1 MMSAP
6 TPCFTSPEEKQL
18 YTKKDIQIQEFN
30 LTFNN
35 ISFIIKLFL
44 DEEKQ
49 LINILS
55 NPKEKFI
62 RVQYERCLSMEE
74 LISKNKQFKSF
85 DNLDE
90 ALSLLIELF
99 KKNKIV
105 IKEYKENL
113 QIKLEIK
120 LLSLSGNEQTFD
132 IDLYKKEIN
141 KDALIDQLI
150 TKTISLEKELDEIKK
165 DNEKRD
171 KEIELLKSTVNELKK
186 EIENKNQIN
195 QIPNEC
201 CMNSRIVNDKSIEF
215 VINHL
220 KKIYNVNN
228 DNIKFKPK
236 LLYRATRDGFDSSS
250 FHKKCD
256 YIKGTLILIEN
267 NKGIRF
273 GGFTMGTWDGNY
285 IAKID
290 ENAFCFSISLK
301 KIYKVIKG
309 KEAIRSDPRYGPV
322 FLNDIFGFRKDNL
335 KMGEAYYST
344 ACNYDGCE
352 LDYEINGGEKD
363 IYVEKM
369 EVYQILF
376 E

>member
-1 MMSAP
+1 MSAP
-6 TPCFTSPEEKQL
+6 TPCFITPGEKL
-18 YTKKDIQIQEFN
+18 LTTKKDIQMQEYN

-35 ISFIIKLFL
+35 ITFKIKLFL

-49 LINILS
+49 QINILS
-55 NPKEKFI
+55 NPNEKFI
-62 RVQYERCLSMEE
+62 RVQYERLLSMEE
-74 LISKNKQFKSF
+74 LIAKNKQFKSF
-85 DNLDE
+85 DSIDE
-90 ALSLLIELF
+90 AFALLMELF
-99 KKNKIV
+99 KKNKII

-113 QIKLEIK
+113 QLKLEVK
-120 LLSLSGNEQTFD
+120 LLSLSGNEQSFD
-132 IDLYKKEIN
+132 INLYKKEIK
-141 KDALIDQLI
+141 KDILIDQLI

-171 KEIELLKSTVNELKK
+171 KEIEILKKTVNELKK
-186 EIENKNQIN
+186 EIENKSQIN
-195 QIPNEC
+195 QISNEC

-220 KKIYNVNN
+220 KKIYHVNN
-228 DNIKFKPK
+228 DNTKFKPK
-236 LLYRATRDGFDSSS
+236 LLYRGSRDGFEAST

-256 YIKGTLILIEN
+256 YIKGTLVLIEN

-273 GGFTMGTWDGNY
+273 GGFTMGTWEGNY

-309 KEAIRSDPRYGPV
+309 KEAIRSDPKYGPV

-335 KMGEAYYST
+335 KMGESYYIT
-344 ACNYDGCE
+344 ACNYEGCE

-363 IYVEKM
+363 IFVEKM